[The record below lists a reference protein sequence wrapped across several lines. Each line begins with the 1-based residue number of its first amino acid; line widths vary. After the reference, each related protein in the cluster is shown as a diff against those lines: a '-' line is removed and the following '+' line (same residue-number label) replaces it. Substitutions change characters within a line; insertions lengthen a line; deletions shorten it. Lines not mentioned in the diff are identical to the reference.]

1 MNLHKENN
9 TRIIAV
15 FCELRKGLEKHHLL
29 NKAEYVGD
37 FLSKPEY
44 QLISVDG
51 NSKVGLKF
59 GSSSVIFEVYKV
71 SALIME
77 NINKLK
83 GYEHAGCKDNV
94 NDKKVIKTPYGQ
106 AITYINKY
114 SHITDLNIIRDYDYA
129 DYHNY
134 KLRK

>member
-9 TRIIAV
+9 TRVIAV
-15 FCELRKGLEKHHLL
+15 CCELRKGLEKHHLL
-29 NKAEYVGD
+29 DKAEYVGD

-44 QLISVDG
+44 QLIDV
-51 NSKVGLKF
+51 NNKVGLKF

-114 SHITDLNIIRDYDYA
+114 SHITDLNIIRDYDYV

>member
-1 MNLHKENN
+1 MNLHKETN

-15 FCELRKGLEKHHLL
+15 CCELRKGLEHNYLL
-29 NKAEYVGD
+29 KNAEYIGD

-44 QLISVDG
+44 QLISVDN

-59 GSSSVIFEVYKV
+59 GSTSVMFEVYKV
-71 SALIME
+71 SVSIME

-83 GYEHAGCKDNV
+83 GYQHAGCKDNV

-114 SHITDLNIIRDYDYA
+114 SHITDLNIIRDYDYV
-129 DYHNY
+129 DYYNY